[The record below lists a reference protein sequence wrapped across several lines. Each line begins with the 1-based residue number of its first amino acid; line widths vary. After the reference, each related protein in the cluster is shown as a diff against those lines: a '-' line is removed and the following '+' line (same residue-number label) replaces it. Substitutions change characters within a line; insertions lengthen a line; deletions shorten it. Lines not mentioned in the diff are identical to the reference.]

1 MDPAEFDR
9 LLDASGRKPA
19 APLPSGFSGNVLHRA
34 RQVRDFSR
42 ANQKLL
48 AGVSAA
54 ALALALAVAWK
65 TGPAAGSD
73 QPPSL
78 PLFQPGNPAQPF
90 STD

>member
-1 MDPAEFDR
+1 MDPTEFDR

-19 APLPSGFSGNVLHRA
+19 APLPSGFSGEVLRRA

-42 ANQKLL
+42 AHRKLL

-65 TGPAAGSD
+65 TAAVPD

-78 PLFQPGNPAQPF
+78 QIFQPGDPAQPF
-90 STD
+90 ATD